1 MNQLVVRNNPQIPER
16 KEISSSLSSV
26 GCSLKEK
33 ISSDFQFVGYE
44 GVNKLTEPQLHALR
58 QSVEAHMA
66 PADDD
71 DVYKALL
78 KVKLLT
84 ASRKQSDGEM
94 EMQLRTYANE
104 LRRFPADATLKAL
117 DRIADDHEFFPSW
130 REILIRVE
138 FFCRRRQTL
147 IAEIDRALHSK
158 RRAQLIAA
166 S

>member
-1 MNQLVVRNNPQIPER
+1 
-16 KEISSSLSSV
+16 
-26 GCSLKEK
+26 
-33 ISSDFQFVGYE
+33 
-44 GVNKLTEPQLHALR
+44 
-58 QSVEAHMA
+58 MA

-71 DVYKALL
+71 DVFKALL

-104 LRRFPADATLKAL
+104 LKRFPADATLKAL
-117 DRIADDHEFFPSW
+117 DKIADDHEFFPSW

-147 IAEIDRALHSK
+147 IAEIDRALHSR

>member
-1 MNQLVVRNNPQIPER
+1 MNQLVIRDNPQIPER
-16 KEISSSLSSV
+16 EEINTSLSLV
-26 GCSLKEK
+26 GCKLKEK

-44 GVNKLTEPQLHALR
+44 GVNKLTEQQLHALR

-71 DVYKALL
+71 EVYKALL

-117 DRIADDHEFFPSW
+117 DKIADDHEFFPSW

-138 FFCRRRQTL
+138 FHCRRRQTL
-147 IAEIDRALHSK
+147 ISDIDRALHSK